1 MEFRDGPSAQKA
13 MLRLN
18 GKIIPNSQPV
28 GETIVIENRYH
39 LPCRRFEDNL
49 ISFLISSYY
58 IKRRI

>member
-1 MEFRDGPSAQKA
+1 MLLFSFRLPAGYCFVEFRDGPSAQKA

-39 LPCRRFEDNL
+39 LP
-49 ISFLISSYY
+49 
-58 IKRRI
+58 